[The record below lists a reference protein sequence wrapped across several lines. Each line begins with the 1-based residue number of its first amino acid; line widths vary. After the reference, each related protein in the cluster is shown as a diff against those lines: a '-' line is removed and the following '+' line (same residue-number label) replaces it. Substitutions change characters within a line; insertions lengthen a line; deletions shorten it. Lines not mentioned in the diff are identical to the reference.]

1 MLLDLRYFKKTKK
14 RTLIKQ
20 ENFNRRKVS
29 KALIIK
35 VKCEYLTIEN

>member
-1 MLLDLRYFKKTKK
+1 MLLDLRYFKRKK
-14 RTLIKQ
+14 TLIEQ